1 MTVEE
6 LFPERRSVP
15 LESAYANLGLA
26 ARAEGL
32 RRPYV
37 VANMVATVDGR
48 AALGG
53 RTQEISSAAD
63 RELFHALR
71 AQVDAVIVGTATIAI
86 ERYGPLVR
94 DEARVARRIE
104 RGLAPRPLA
113 VTASRSLELPVDVP
127 LFQDPESRVV
137 VLAAREGEVPA
148 HGAAVIVEPVPG
160 PEERT
165 IDFLAGLELLRARYG
180 VRTLLLE
187 GGPTLL
193 AAMLEV
199 GLVDELFLTRAPLI
213 AAGPEPSL
221 VEGDLLPERIR
232 LRLLGLLKDEEDFLF
247 ARYAVGA

>member
-1 MTVEE
+1 VTVEE

-86 ERYGPLVR
+86 ERYGPLLR
-94 DEARVARRIE
+94 DEARVARRIA

-137 VLAAREGEVPA
+137 VLAARAGEVPA